1 MKAKKIILSLLVFI
15 LTFSLMACPEVSN
28 RPPKFVQV
36 IEGEL
41 VDISTVTYNH
51 TRGTTFTPGLMIEN
65 LVNNQGITAI
75 DYNQTQITIGIE
87 RKYNDI
93 SENIVVT
100 TFYELWN
107 DGDDANFD
115 GQVNQLDEA
124 LYGTVKVDEDGN
136 KVLDNAKITLLGILP
151 VGNKMAFTMIV
162 TDEEGEVAQISGEI
176 IIVAAD

>member
-1 MKAKKIILSLLVFI
+1 MKAKKIILTLLVLI
-15 LTFSLMACPEVSN
+15 LTLSLMACPKVAN
-28 RPPKFVQV
+28 RAPKFVQV
-36 IEGEL
+36 IEGEI
-41 VDISTVTYNH
+41 VDISSVTYNH
-51 TRGTTFTPGLMIEN
+51 VRGSTFTPDLMIDN

-75 DYNQTQITIGIE
+75 DYDQTKISIGIE

-93 SENIVVT
+93 AENIVVT
-100 TFYELWN
+100 TFYQLWN

-115 GQVNQLDEA
+115 GQVDQLDEA
-124 LYGTVKVDEDGN
+124 LYGSVKVDEDGN

-151 VGNKMAFTMIV
+151 VGNRMAFTMIV